1 MCRLRCSLLVSLAVT
16 DGAIPYPSCTCQ
28 HYSQPL
34 EKLLLNHQL
43 EQCIDSQSYRPISY
57 CLHNHAMY
65 IQGPGCHKCFPVT
78 PPTAVTIPPQE
89 DPTPSGIPTPWHC
102 HHAPVPPST
111 PNAMQGLQPRTGV
124 CLPNTWKAYLTGTVM
139 QTSEIMDQLCPKKS
153 GSACW

>member
-1 MCRLRCSLLVSLAVT
+1 
-16 DGAIPYPSCTCQ
+16 
-28 HYSQPL
+28 
-34 EKLLLNHQL
+34 
-43 EQCIDSQSYRPISY
+43 
-57 CLHNHAMY
+57 MY
-65 IQGPGCHKCFPVT
+65 VQGPGCHKCFPVT

-153 GSACW
+153 GSACWQYDPGYRVNSPLDPHLYQVLNATHHLLNDTNPRWPGIAGFAHPRELHGTWLCPYH